1 MHPEAAKTGAP
12 RVPLWLITLVLVGL
26 SVLAALQ
33 TYRSGD
39 ADERVRFARRS
50 ERVLETLSFRLRSY
64 VNALVEARGLF
75 MATGQPDQASFFRFV
90 ENLEVPVRYPGL
102 QGMGYAEKVPASERA
117 SWEARQRALLPEY
130 RIWGPEG
137 VEGTL
142 APISLIEPLDW
153 RNRTALGFNML
164 SEARRAAAVNRATD
178 TGQPAATESLQ
189 LVTETDVD
197 PQKGFVLYVPVYRKG
212 LRTSTPEARRD
223 AVVGWLFS
231 PFRVRD
237 LFGHMLGERRLREV
251 SVQIYDGP
259 AVDPGRL
266 LYDSGSAHKP
276 TASHPR
282 APLRLQA
289 PIEVGG
295 QTWTLVMLETIEGGI
310 DATYEALAVL
320 IACLV
325 ISVLIVRATQ
335 VAQAHAR
342 VQRELLAKEQAAH
355 QLAQR
360 AVRSRED
367 VLAVVSHDLRNPL
380 NAAQLSAQVLSR
392 VADNPLLPEAERKSA
407 RRATVSLLRSTER
420 MRLLLGDLVDL
431 ARLDSGGL
439 SVETAPHEVAK
450 LVEDAVELQQP
461 LAEQRGLKM
470 TSRVAPALPLILC
483 DRARVLQI
491 LANLIGNA
499 IKFTASGGTIEVE
512 ARRIE
517 SGDGRLVEVAVR
529 DNGRGISAEDLRR
542 VFDRYFQATSSE
554 KNGVGL
560 GLFIARSLVE
570 AQGGHIEAESEPGRG
585 STFRFTLPSA
595 AEPAR
600 PNEVP
605 AAT

>member
-1 MHPEAAKTGAP
+1 M
-12 RVPLWLITLVLVGL
+12 PLWLISVVLAGL

-33 TYRSGD
+33 TFRSGD

-75 MATGQPDQASFFRFV
+75 LATGLPDHQSFARFV
-90 ENLEVPVRYPGL
+90 ENLDVATRYPGL
-102 QGMGYAEKVPASERA
+102 QGIGYAERVPASEREA
-117 SWEARQRALLPEY
+117 WEARQRAQDPAFHVWQQQPSSGGE
-130 RIWGPEG
+130 
-137 VEGTL
+137 L
-142 APISLIEPLDW
+142 APIALIEPLDE
-153 RNRTALGFNML
+153 RNKHVLGFDML
-164 SEARRAAAVNRATD
+164 SEPHRTAAMLRARD
-178 TGQPAATESLQ
+178 SGQPAATEHLQ
-189 LVTETDVD
+189 LISSDGGAG
-197 PQKGFVLYVPVYRKG
+197 PAHGFLLYVPVYAKD
-212 LRTSTPEARRD
+212 ARPATLADRRLSI
-223 AVVGWLFS
+223 VGWLYS
-231 PFRVRD
+231 PFRAGD
-237 LFGHMLGERRLREV
+237 LFNHMLGETRLREV
-251 SVQIYDGP
+251 AVQVYDSP
-259 AVDPGRL
+259 AVDGERL
-266 LYDSGSAHKP
+266 LFDSGAPHGP
-276 TASHPR
+276 TYAHPR

-295 QTWTLVMLETIEGGI
+295 QAWTLVLLETVEGGI

-320 IACLV
+320 VACLV
-325 ISVLIVRATQ
+325 ISALIVRATQ

-392 VADNPLLPEAERKSA
+392 VADNALLPESERRAA
-407 RRATVSLLRSTER
+407 RRATTSLLRSTER

-439 SVETAPHEVAK
+439 SVETAPQEVGK
-450 LVEDAVELQQP
+450 LLVDAVELQQP
-461 LAEQRGLKM
+461 IAEQRGLRM
-470 TSRVAPALPLILC
+470 TARAAPDLPLVLC

-499 IKFTASGGTIEVE
+499 IKFTPSGGAIEVE

-529 DNGRGISAEDLRR
+529 DNGRGIAADDLRR
-542 VFDRYFQATSSE
+542 VFDRYFQAKSSE
-554 KNGVGL
+554 KHGVGL

-570 AQGGHIEAESEPGRG
+570 AQGGHIEAESEPGKG
-585 STFRFTLPSA
+585 STFRFTLPGAS
-595 AEPAR
+595 EPAR
-600 PNEVP
+600 
-605 AAT
+605 AAEAQVEP